1 MRDGANAMRRPRPLR
16 VSIVEDEAL
25 MNAMLARTIDEADGL
40 RVVHELDSAAA
51 ARLAIA
57 PGSTDVA
64 LLDVNL
70 GDGNGVRLGLELQR
84 ADPRIAI
91 MLLSSLDVM
100 GLFLSVQD
108 EVSEPWSY
116 LSKRSSFTR
125 DVLIGAIE
133 ATADGETV
141 IDPSLVQRSR
151 PRAGTPVAGLTTAQF
166 DVLRLVAE
174 GLSNEAVAGRLHL
187 SERSVESHLLAI
199 YRRLGVDGEGA
210 NRRVRAVLVF
220 LEQTGRTWQR

>member
-1 MRDGANAMRRPRPLR
+1 MHNGGSARRRPRPLR

-25 MNAMLARTIDEADGL
+25 MRSMLVRTIEAAEGM
-40 RVVHELDSAAA
+40 RVVHELDSAAS

-57 PGSTDVA
+57 PRSTDVA

-70 GDGNGVRLGLELQR
+70 GDGNGVHLGLELQR
-84 ADPRIAI
+84 ADPRIAV

-133 ATADGETV
+133 ATADGEVV
-141 IDPSLVQRSR
+141 IDPSLVRRSR
-151 PRAGTPVAGLTTAQF
+151 PRAGTPVAGLTAAQF
-166 DVLRLVAE
+166 EVLRLVAE
-174 GLSNEAVAGRLHL
+174 GLSNEAVAERLHV
-187 SERSVESHLLAI
+187 SERSVESHLLSI
-199 YRRLGVDGEGA
+199 YRRLKVDGDGA